1 MCFLLTKSID
11 LLWTNFNF
19 SIRCTNKKDIAPTGR
34 HDKTPLPS
42 GEGVRFSVAQGHYRG
57 RPKWVL
63 WKPMFLLVASGNHS
77 SKLLSFWENRVFVY
91 VFQATDKWTNEQ
103 TNIRRDEQKYI
114 AVAYIMHRSACTSRG
129 GRSKFTT
136 HVRAS
141 CMATKCVCWATL
153 GWWLQLLL
161 LLL

>member
-91 VFQATDKWTNEQ
+91 VFQATDKWTNEH
-103 TNIRRDEQKYI
+103 TKRRTEVYRRRVYNASICLHFARRALKI
-114 AVAYIMHRSACTSRG
+114 HNSRK
-129 GRSKFTT
+129 SKLYGYQM
-136 HVRAS
+136 
-141 CMATKCVCWATL
+141 CL
-153 GWWLQLLL
+153 IIQLLL